1 MKHNAKHNVKHKKH
15 DAKKSGGKPDQG
27 KLGNKLKELMKKS
40 AKPVEDKS
48 KKKPHGKDFSKKPAH
63 GGKHES
69 TSMGKKPAQQVFSKK
84 SDIKK
89 PMDIKSAVKGLKFDP
104 KKVEVKKADGKKEE
118 AKKVI
123 PVKLSAKDVI
133 KGLKNSESV
142 KNLKS
147 KSAVKE
153 DAAKSKKVKKNDE
166 VDDLDTDLLDD
177 DEVLGSEEIPD
188 LAEFE
193 DIEEVEEEIEVKSWT
208 SDEKPSVKG
217 DDEIVLTDAE
227 GRRYCRVKDCDQI
240 ATVDA
245 YCRYHYLLFW
255 KKIQVRKKIL
265 ADGKL
270 ERYVEELTSRYP
282 DKFLEMIRKDLRSE
296 KDFLAAIAELE
307 IDDSGSDSE
316 FEDEAQNYIDEVRGL
331 STSTGES
338 IEEDDY

>member
-15 DAKKSGGKPDQG
+15 DAKKSGGKPDQA

-40 AKPVEDKS
+40 AKPAEDKS

-63 GGKHES
+63 GGKHE
-69 TSMGKKPAQQVFSKK
+69 TSSVAKKSAQQVFSKK
-84 SDIKK
+84 AEVKK
-89 PMDIKSAVKGLKFDP
+89 PMDIKSAVKGLKFEP
-104 KKVEVKKADGKKEE
+104 KKVEVKKPESGKKEDGKK
-118 AKKVI
+118 AA

-133 KGLKNSESV
+133 KGLKTSESV
-142 KNLKS
+142 KNLKA
-147 KSAVKE
+147 KAVVKE
-153 DAAKSKKVKKNDE
+153 DISKTKKPKKSDD
-166 VDDLDTDLLDD
+166 VDDLDTDLLD

-193 DIEEVEEEIEVKSWT
+193 EVEEVDEEVEVKTWT
-208 SDEKPSVKG
+208 SEEKPSSKD

-296 KDFLAAIAELE
+296 KDFLSAIAELE

-316 FEDEAQNYIDEVRGL
+316 FEDEAQSYIDEVRGL
-331 STSTGES
+331 STSTGET